1 MKVSTIWDGR
11 REAGK
16 SYEDIPSDVA
26 ERWKKNGIADIVD
39 DEDEGPYAGKKAKE
53 LYEMCIAAG
62 IETEPRLSKAEY
74 IALLDAKAKAAEIK
88 VQE

>member
-1 MKVSTIWDGR
+1 VFGLKVIMKVSTNWSGR

-26 ERWKKNGIADIVD
+26 ERWKENGIADID
-39 DEDEGPYAGKKAKE
+39 EETDEDNGKGTDHYADKKAKE

-62 IETEPRLSKAEY
+62 IETQ
-74 IALLDAKAKAAEIK
+74 EIEQSRIYC
-88 VQE
+88 VA